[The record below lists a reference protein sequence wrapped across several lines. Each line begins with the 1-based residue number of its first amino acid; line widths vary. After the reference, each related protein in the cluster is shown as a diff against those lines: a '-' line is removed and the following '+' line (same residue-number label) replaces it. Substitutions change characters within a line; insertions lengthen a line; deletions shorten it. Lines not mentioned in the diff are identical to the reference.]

1 METCLASW
9 RNGYSTFYILPRF
22 WQSIRKRYSFG
33 RFFAEPFWQRFSF
46 LFLSFSLPLGCLL
59 VSWRDLRCR
68 PESERSA
75 ASFESSAR
83 ILPKF
88 FFYGDSQCQMNR
100 PLRAN
105 LIYLIHVIDRKKWF
119 IEKFDQNCLKET
131 TGEIF
136 SRWMLGLIVNHPKI
150 EHYNLQIIQ
159 VRIFFVQGSFTIE

>member
-1 METCLASW
+1 MAKRLLYVLYFTSFLAINSETLFVWTVLCRTFLATLFVSLSFFLSSFGMFTCLAT
-9 RNGYSTFYILPRF
+9 GSTLPTGKWTF
-22 WQSIRKRYSFG
+22 CSFFRKFRPN
-33 RFFAEPFWQRFSF
+33 FAKV
-46 LFLSFSLPLGCLL
+46 LFLRGFTMSNDF
-59 VSWRDLRCR
+59 
-68 PESERSA
+68 
-75 ASFESSAR
+75 
-83 ILPKF
+83 
-88 FFYGDSQCQMNR
+88 NR
-100 PLRAN
+100 PLRSN